1 MNLSRTGAVIR
12 NLAVLCLVC
21 LAFTASGLFAQS
33 ERGTITGAVRDSSG
47 AVVPGAKITIK
58 NTSTNVNSDAVSNDQ
73 GEYTVPSLSPGV
85 YSVRVEKQGFRPAVT
100 NGINLDAAQ
109 TVRSDVTLE
118 VGTSSQAIE
127 ITASAVQLQTE
138 DAKAS
143 VTLQNKLVDDLPLVV
158 GGTVRTPFDLAALI
172 PDAKNLGGDNGF
184 SIGGGQ
190 AASYGT
196 SLDGVS
202 TNTSRALSKS
212 WVASNAPS
220 IEAIDQFTVDSNGFK
235 AEYGHAGGGNMTFVS
250 KSGTSNLHGSA
261 YEFLRNNDFDANN
274 FFNNRSGIPNSIYK
288 QNDFGFT
295 VGGPILIPKLMRA
308 RNKSFFFVSYEGFRN
323 RSGASG
329 ATFTVPTP
337 EMYNGDFTKWVTSAG
352 AQIPIYNPTT
362 QVTNADGSVT
372 RQPFAGNMVPKSLWS
387 PAAIKAL
394 SVFQSGGSL
403 APNNGA
409 APGTAAYIA
418 NNYLVTNGTQVYP
431 VNKLSLKGD
440 HIFNDKQRISGYWGH
455 DREHQTPGPDGPPT
469 LPGLYTNYNDLVQAS
484 DVFRMSWDWT
494 MSPTKLNHFYA
505 GGNNWTQD
513 HHPPQEYTGNWKNK
527 FCLGNVPDCNDNLV
541 NLFSGGTGNNY
552 STWGGQADNG
562 SENTVY
568 AYNDDFTW
576 IHGNHSFKF
585 GGMYQLNHYNGFG
598 RQCISGCVGFSYQET
613 GVPGGS
619 NPNAGGNGFASFL
632 LGQADSGQID
642 TIRFIGQQF
651 YYFGGYFQDDWRVNS
666 KLVLNIGLRWD
677 GNLPPTGLGDR
688 WTDFS
693 PKTPNP
699 AAGNIPGA
707 VLFSGNCQGCV
718 GTRSLADFSK
728 TGFGPHIGAAYSYDS
743 KTVIRAAYARSYGAL
758 VSVSGSTHN
767 SGYTLTQTF
776 SNSSSGINP
785 TFTLDQG
792 VPAWTAPPFINP
804 SVSNGSSVAWF
815 QGNETTKLPAYDNF
829 SLSVQRQIGN
839 SMVAEVSYSGV
850 MGEHLQT
857 QLLQYNTINP
867 SYLTK
872 WGTVAQSISV
882 LNSVVGSAAANAAG
896 VFAPYPT
903 FNSQWGSR
911 ATVAQALRPFPQYTA
926 IDTYAGQGDHSGH
939 STYHAGILK
948 LQKRLSQGLTFTASY
963 VFSKILT
970 DSDTAWG
977 AGYAADQFNRRLEK
991 SIGAFDV
998 THDFKFAAAYDTPF
1012 GKGQKYLSSGPL
1024 GYLIGNWRLSA
1035 IALYARGTP
1044 VAVSSSLTL
1053 PIYAS
1058 GAGGRVAPYV
1068 TSYTG
1073 WQPSNWKNGSFDP
1086 SVDSFFVPYGSGP
1099 FPTQGSGTA
1108 LNSIGN
1114 DTRYNPKLHLFGN
1127 YNENLSITR
1136 TFPIWEKVKMEFRA
1150 EAFNVF
1156 NRVRFGTGSTQLQ
1169 SSTFGVLSGAGSQIN
1184 TPRQLQ
1190 LALKLYF

>member
-619 NPNAGGNGFASFL
+619 NPNAGGNAFASFL